1 MYANRKVA
9 PFVRH
14 NAFSRWSALQDTALG
29 GGDVNSSASTPGANR
44 AQVKIWSK
52 DNVSEDFNMALRLV
66 RQGYIVRFVL
76 FLLELSPSRECMMRR
91 WATYSKGGF
100 KEGVSLTVDDE
111 LNSILSNEPE
121 VNTENGNF
129 A

>member
-1 MYANRKVA
+1 VLQVAHHYFENAITSFTRCINKCISMMYANRKVA

-14 NAFSRWSALQDTALG
+14 NAFSRWSALQDAALG

-66 RQGYIVRFVL
+66 RQGY
-76 FLLELSPSRECMMRR
+76 
-91 WATYSKGGF
+91 
-100 KEGVSLTVDDE
+100 
-111 LNSILSNEPE
+111 
-121 VNTENGNF
+121 
-129 A
+129 